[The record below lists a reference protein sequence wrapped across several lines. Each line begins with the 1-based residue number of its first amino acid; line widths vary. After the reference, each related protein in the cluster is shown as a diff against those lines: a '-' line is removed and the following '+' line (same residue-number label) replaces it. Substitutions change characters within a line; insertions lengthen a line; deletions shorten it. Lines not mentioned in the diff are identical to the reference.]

1 LLYLGRAGF
10 PRSYVDDAAN
20 PLTAGAIAWRVFAV
34 FLLVA
39 ANAFFVASEFAL
51 VSARR
56 SKVEA
61 LAKGGDARAR
71 AVQRVLQNLY
81 RYISATQLGIT
92 LASLALGWV
101 GEATLAML
109 LQRALVGLGVDAP
122 AGVAHAAATVTTAFI
137 IITVLHIVLGEL
149 TPKALALSDPE
160 RVSRVVVYPLRA
172 FATLASP
179 FTVLLNGAAN
189 SVLRLLGVQAGS
201 DRSSV
206 HSPEELEL
214 IVRHALEEGTFS
226 ETDRE
231 VLQGVFVFQK
241 KKARDVM
248 RPRTKVVALAIGA
261 SENEVWDT
269 LRREGYSR
277 YPVYDQSPDD
287 VVGVFLAKDLWM
299 NPRGAPFVLRAHV
312 REALFVPEG
321 RPAELVLN
329 ELRKTRAHMA
339 VVLDE
344 HGGMQGVL
352 TLEDLVEE
360 LIGDIADEYDASE
373 RTSSTRDGVLELAG
387 SLSLIDVRQDHR
399 LEIPD
404 GSWTTLGGYVFTR
417 LGRVPKI
424 GDRVTFPGGE
434 LEVVAMDRKRVAAV
448 RVVRAPAAPAVA
460 SPTGRARAARGE
472 RRR

>member
-1 LLYLGRAGF
+1 MESGT
-10 PRSYVDDAAN
+10 VQ
-20 PLTAGAIAWRVFAV
+20 LTATQIGWRLVAV
-34 FLLVA
+34 LALVA

-56 SKVEA
+56 SKIDA
-61 LAKGGDARAR
+61 LAKRGDARAR
-71 AVQRVLQNLY
+71 AVQRVHQNLH
-81 RYISATQLGIT
+81 RYISATQVGIT

-101 GEATLAML
+101 GEATISTL
-109 LQRALVGLGVDAP
+109 LQAALRRAGVDAP
-122 AGVAHAAATVTTAFI
+122 GGVTHAAATVATAFI

-149 TPKALALSDPE
+149 TPRAIALNDPE
-160 RVSRVVVYPLRA
+160 RVSRRIVHPLRA

-189 SVLRLLGVQAGS
+189 AMLRLLRVEPRTGH
-201 DRSSV
+201 SSV
-206 HSPEELEL
+206 HSPDELEL
-214 IVRHALEEGTFS
+214 IVRQSLDAGKFS

-231 VLQGVFVFQK
+231 VLEGVFIFQK

-248 RPRTKVVALAIGA
+248 RPRTKVASLWIGA
-261 SENEVWDT
+261 TTEEVWET
-269 LRREGYSR
+269 LRSEGYSR
-277 YPVYDQSPDD
+277 YPVYDESPDD
-287 VVGVFLAKDLWM
+287 VVGVFVAKDLWLHDRAV
-299 NPRGAPFVLRAHV
+299 PFELAPHV
-312 REALFVPEG
+312 RPAHFVPEG

-360 LIGDIADEYDASE
+360 LIGDIADEYDAAE
-373 RTSSTRDGVLELAG
+373 RMATTNDGVLELQG
-387 SLSLIDVRQDHR
+387 SLSLIDVRQDHHV
-399 LEIPD
+399 EIPV

-417 LGRVPKI
+417 LGRVPRI
-424 GDRVTFPGGE
+424 GERVPFPGGE

-448 RVVRAPAAPAVA
+448 RVLRAPPAAAPPV
-460 SPTGRARAARGE
+460 RGGKK
-472 RRR
+472 

>member
-1 LLYLGRAGF
+1 VEPGT
-10 PRSYVDDAAN
+10 VE
-20 PLTAGAIAWRVFAV
+20 LTASQVAWRLVAV
-34 FLLVA
+34 LMLVA

-56 SKVEA
+56 SKIDA
-61 LAKGGDARAR
+61 LAKRGDPRSR

-101 GEATLAML
+101 GEATIAML
-109 LQRALVGLGVDAP
+109 LQAALRRLGLEAPSGVT
-122 AGVAHAAATVTTAFI
+122 HAAAAVTTAFL

-149 TPKALALSDPE
+149 TPKAIALSDPE
-160 RVSRVVVYPLRA
+160 RVSRRIVHPLRV
-172 FATLASP
+172 FAWLASP
-179 FTVLLNGAAN
+179 FTVVLNGAAN
-189 SVLRLLGVQAGS
+189 AMLRLLHIQPRSGH
-201 DRSSV
+201 SSV
-206 HSPEELEL
+206 HSSDELEL
-214 IVRHALEEGTFS
+214 IVRQSLEEGKFS

-248 RPRTKVVALAIGA
+248 RPRTKVATLWIGA
-261 SENEVWDT
+261 GEEEVWET
-269 LRREGYSR
+269 LRAEGYSR
-277 YPVYDQSPDD
+277 YPVYDESPDD

-299 NPRGAPFVLRAHV
+299 HDRAVPFELKPHV

-360 LIGDIADEYDASE
+360 LIGDIADEYDAAE
-373 RTSSTRDGVLELAG
+373 RMATTSDGVLELQG
-387 SLSLIDVRQDHR
+387 SLSLIDVRQDHHV
-399 LEIPD
+399 EIPD

-417 LGRVPKI
+417 LGRVP
-424 GDRVTFPGGE
+424 RVGERVAFPGGE

-448 RVVRAPAAPAVA
+448 RVLRSPPAAAP
-460 SPTGRARAARGE
+460 RGGKS
-472 RRR
+472 

>member
-1 LLYLGRAGF
+1 MEPGT
-10 PRSYVDDAAN
+10 VE
-20 PLTAGAIAWRVFAV
+20 LTATQVAWRLIAV
-34 FLLVA
+34 LMLVA

-56 SKVEA
+56 SKIDA
-61 LAKGGDARAR
+61 LAKRGDARAR

-101 GEATLAML
+101 GEATIAML
-109 LQRALVGLGVDAP
+109 LQAALHRMGIDAP
-122 AGVAHAAATVTTAFI
+122 NGVTHTAAAVTTAFL

-149 TPKALALSDPE
+149 TPKAIALSDPE
-160 RVSRVVVYPLRA
+160 RVSRRIVHPLRF
-172 FATLASP
+172 FAWLASP
-179 FTVLLNGAAN
+179 FTVVLNAAAGAM
-189 SVLRLLGVQAGS
+189 LRLLRIEPRSGH
-201 DRSSV
+201 SSV
-206 HSPEELEL
+206 HSSDELEL
-214 IVRHALEEGTFS
+214 IVRQSLDEGKFS

-248 RPRTKVVALAIGA
+248 RPRTKVASLWIDAGA
-261 SENEVWDT
+261 DEIWET
-269 LRREGYSR
+269 LRAEGYSR
-277 YPVYDQSPDD
+277 YPVYDESPDD

-299 NPRGAPFVLRAHV
+299 HDRAVPFQLKSHV
-312 REALFVPEG
+312 RPALFVPEG

-360 LIGDIADEYDASE
+360 LIGDIADEYDAPQ
-373 RTSSTRDGVLELAG
+373 RAATTSDGVLELQG
-387 SLSLIDVRQDHR
+387 SLSLIDVRQDHHVD
-399 LEIPD
+399 IPE

-417 LGRVPKI
+417 LGRVPRV
-424 GDRVTFPGGE
+424 GDRAPFPGGE

-448 RVVRAPAAPAVA
+448 RVLRAPAAPAA
-460 SPTGRARAARGE
+460 PRGGRP
-472 RRR
+472 

>member
-1 LLYLGRAGF
+1 VEPGT
-10 PRSYVDDAAN
+10 VE
-20 PLTAGAIAWRVFAV
+20 LTAAQVAWRLFAV
-34 FLLVA
+34 LMLVA
-39 ANAFFVASEFAL
+39 ANAFFVASEFSL
-51 VSARR
+51 VGARR
-56 SKVEA
+56 SKIDA
-61 LAKGGDARAR
+61 LAKRGDAGSR

-101 GEATLAML
+101 GEATIAML
-109 LQRALVGLGVDAP
+109 LQAALRRLGIEAP
-122 AGVAHAAATVTTAFI
+122 GAVAHTAATVTTAFL

-149 TPKALALSDPE
+149 TPKAIALSDPE
-160 RVSRVVVYPLRA
+160 RVSRRIIHPLRF
-172 FATLASP
+172 FAWLVSP
-179 FTVLLNGAAN
+179 FTVVLNGAAN
-189 SVLRLLGVQAGS
+189 AMLRLFRIEPRSGH
-201 DRSSV
+201 SSV
-206 HSPEELEL
+206 HSSDELEL
-214 IVRHALEEGTFS
+214 IVRQSLESGKFS

-248 RPRTKVVALAIGA
+248 RPRTKVVTLWIGA
-261 SENEVWDT
+261 SEEEVWET
-269 LRREGYSR
+269 LRAEGYSR
-277 YPVYDQSPDD
+277 YPVYDESPDD

-299 NPRGAPFVLRAHV
+299 HDRAVPFQLRPHV

-360 LIGDIADEYDASE
+360 LIGDIADEYDAAE
-373 RTSSTRDGVLELAG
+373 RMATTNDGVLELQG
-387 SLSLIDVRQDHR
+387 SLSLIDVRQDHHV
-399 LEIPD
+399 EIPE

-417 LGRVPKI
+417 LGRVPRV
-424 GDRVTFPGGE
+424 GDRAAFPGGE

-448 RVVRAPAAPAVA
+448 RVLRSPAAPA
-460 SPTGRARAARGE
+460 AARGGKP
-472 RRR
+472 

>member
-1 LLYLGRAGF
+1 MAPG
-10 PRSYVDDAAN
+10 SDE
-20 PLTAGAIAWRVFAV
+20 LTAGAIAWRLLAV
-34 FLLVA
+34 LLIVG
-39 ANAFFVASEFAL
+39 ANAFFVMAEFAL

-56 SKVEA
+56 SKIDA
-61 LAKGGDARAR
+61 LAKRGDVRAR

-92 LASLALGWV
+92 CASLALGWV
-101 GEATLAML
+101 GEATIARL
-109 LQRALVGLGVDAP
+109 LQRALVRVGLEAP
-122 AGVAHAAATVTTAFI
+122 SGLTHAAATVTTAFI

-149 TPKALALSDPE
+149 TPKAIALSDPE
-160 RVSRVVVYPLRA
+160 RMTRRIVYPLRA
-172 FATLASP
+172 FAWLVSP
-179 FTVLLNGAAN
+179 FTAVLNASAS
-189 SVLRLLGVQAGS
+189 SVLRVLHVKPATGHS
-201 DRSSV
+201 TV

-214 IVRHALEEGTFS
+214 IVRQSLDEGKFS

-231 VLQGVFVFQK
+231 VLQGVFIFQK

-248 RPRTKVVALAIGA
+248 RPRTKVSSLWIGE
-261 SENEVWDT
+261 SEEEVWKT
-269 LRREGYSR
+269 LRSEGYSR
-277 YPVYDQSPDD
+277 YPVYDESPDD

-299 NPRGAPFVLRAHV
+299 HERGEDFVLRSYV
-312 REALFVPEG
+312 RPAMFVPEA

-360 LIGDIADEYDASE
+360 LIGDIADEYDGAE
-373 RTSSTRDGVLELAG
+373 RMATTSGGVLELQG
-387 SLSLIDVRQDHR
+387 SMSLIDVRQDYQVD
-399 LEIPD
+399 IPD

-417 LGRVPKI
+417 LGRVPRV
-424 GDRVTFPGGE
+424 GDRVPFPSGE

-448 RVVRAPAAPAVA
+448 RVMRAMAAAA
-460 SPTGRARAARGE
+460 SKAKRA
-472 RRR
+472 